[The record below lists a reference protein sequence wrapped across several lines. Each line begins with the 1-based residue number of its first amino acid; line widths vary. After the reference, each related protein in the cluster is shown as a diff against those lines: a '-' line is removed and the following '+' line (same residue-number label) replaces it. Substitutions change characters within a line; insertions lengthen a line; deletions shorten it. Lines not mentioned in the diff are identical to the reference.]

1 MKTGHGVGPLALV
14 ALGLAL
20 CGAGAFA
27 QTQADDAPGGRVD
40 GTRRLLLGAKAP
52 RYVIPRGESDA
63 VLYAT
68 GERVRVQSEDRWRAM
83 CGSDVSKLTDEDL
96 KRMAE
101 EHERIVAQGNTV
113 VVDTPR
119 AGGFNPRANINL
131 VFNISGTIPSGAT
144 TAFATAESYIEA
156 QFVDPITVTVS
167 VTFANLG
174 GGILGG
180 TSSTFISN
188 VPYSTARTGLIN
200 GMDSTDTIQTLLPT
214 PTLPVKYTSAGA
226 VVNETL
232 VDVTRANYNATIGVN
247 NGTAAT
253 MQYNNTFS
261 WDMDPSNGIVG
272 SQVSLVDVIVH
283 ETLHAMGFV
292 SGADNGPQLE
302 LQDVFRFRRSTRNP
316 ATNADFTAFE
326 RFVTF
331 NDPTTDDVVSDFLGA
346 GEWRMS
352 DGNPNQ
358 ASHWFQ
364 QSFTPSTSI
373 GIMQPALANGV
384 TFFPDYIRTSDKT
397 LMDAIG
403 YDEAIGC
410 SAAPTI
416 SAHPATQTVCVSTPV
431 TFSVTATG
439 GVPAYQWRK
448 NAVDISGATN
458 DTYTIASAGAA
469 SAGSYDCVVTNACG
483 TTTSNAAT
491 LTVNT
496 NAAINSHPATQ
507 TICTGLPVTFT
518 VNAVGNPAPTLQWRK
533 NSVNIPGATSSSYTI
548 PSVIAGDAGTYDC
561 VATNPC
567 ATATSNSAVLTV
579 NQTATITGDPAAATR
594 CVGTGVTFSVS
605 ATGAATL
612 TYQWRKNASNISG
625 ATSTSYTIASVGAGD
640 AGTYDCVVT
649 NSCGSDTSAGAL
661 LTVNSTASI
670 SAHPS
675 PASACVGSPAAFSV
689 TASGATGFQWR
700 KDGSTIGGATS
711 STYSIPS
718 VSSGDAGSYDCL
730 VSNSCGTVTSNA
742 AALTV
747 NTGPGIT
754 SHPAAASVSAGSPAG
769 FSVSATGSPAPTY
782 QWRKNGSNLSDGG
795 TISGAT
801 TASLSISATVAG
813 DAGSYDVVVSNSCG
827 TTTSNAAALTVSS
840 GCVADYDDG
849 SGTGTPDGGV
859 TIDDLLYYLTLFEAG
874 DIDADVDD
882 GSGTNTLDG
891 GVTIDDLLYYL
902 VRFEAGC

>member
-1 MKTGHGVGPLALV
+1 M
-14 ALGLAL
+14 AL
-20 CGAGAFA
+20 CGAGATA
-27 QTQADDAPGGRVD
+27 QTQPTGGDEAPGGA
-40 GTRRLLLGAKAP
+40 RRMLLRARAP
-52 RYVIPRGESDA
+52 RHVIPRGESDA

-68 GERVRVQSEDRWRAM
+68 GERVRVQSEDRWRPI

-144 TAFATAESYIEA
+144 AAFATAETYIES
-156 QFVDPITVTVS
+156 QFADPITVTVS

-174 GGILGG
+174 GGVLGG
-180 TSSTFISN
+180 TSSTFIN
-188 VPYSTARTGLIN
+188 NQAYSTVRTGLIN

-226 VVNETL
+226 VTNETV

-253 MQYNNTFS
+253 MQYNNAFS
-261 WDMDPSNGIVG
+261 WDMDPTNGIVG

-283 ETLHAMGFV
+283 ETIHALGFV
-292 SGADNGPQLE
+292 SGADGPGFGGTVQTE
-302 LQDVFRFRRSTRNP
+302 LMDLYRFRRSTRNP

-326 RFVTF
+326 RFITF
-331 NDPTTDDVVSDFLGA
+331 NDPTTDDVVNDFLGA

-352 DGNPNQ
+352 DGNPSQ

-397 LMDAIG
+397 LLDAIG
-403 YDEAIGC
+403 YDEVIGC

-416 SAHPATQTVCVSTPV
+416 SAHPATQTVCVSNPV

-439 GVPAYQWRK
+439 GVPTYQWRK
-448 NAVDISGATN
+448 NSVDISGATN

-483 TTTSNAAT
+483 STTSNAAT

-496 NAAINSHPATQ
+496 NAAFNSHPSSQ
-507 TICTGLPVTFT
+507 TICTGSPVTFS
-518 VNAVGNPAPTLQWRK
+518 VNGVGNPAPTLQWRK
-533 NSVNIPGATSSSYTI
+533 NGVNISGATSSSYTI
-548 PSVIAGDAGTYDC
+548 PSVVPGDAGTYDC
-561 VATNPC
+561 VGTNPC

-594 CVGTGVTFSVS
+594 CVGTGVTFNVS

-625 ATSTSYTIASVGAGD
+625 ATSTSYTIASVVTGD

-670 SAHPS
+670 SGQPS

-700 KDGSTIGGATS
+700 KNGSNIGGATG

-754 SHPAAASVSAGSPAG
+754 SHPSPLSVNAGDPAS
-769 FSVSATGSPAPTY
+769 FSVSATGSPAPTF
-782 QWRKNGSNLSDGG
+782 QWRLNGSNLSDGG

-801 TASLSISATVAG
+801 ASTLNISSTVAG
-813 DAGSYDVVVSNSCG
+813 DAGNYDVVLTNSCG
-827 TTTSNAAALTVSS
+827 TTTSNTAALTVSS
-840 GCVADYDDG
+840 GCVADFDDG

-874 DIDADVDD
+874 DVDADVDD
-882 GSGTNTLDG
+882 GSGTNTPDG
-891 GVTIDDLLYYL
+891 GVTIDDLLYFL